1 MKVVDR
7 LLEEGKDLASS
18 LQDPHSP
25 HPPPHYQT
33 GELCVYVCVFSV
45 EN

>member
-18 LQDPHSP
+18 LHDPRSP

>member
-18 LQDPHSP
+18 LVAPTLLLITRLVS
-25 HPPPHYQT
+25 
-33 GELCVYVCVFSV
+33 CVCMCVFSV